1 MAIAKMRKLKIAAMS
16 YDRDAI
22 LDRLQKTGAAEIK
35 ECTLGDE
42 LPRLEIDAGDL
53 RSSLAVSET
62 ALAALSGEVSSQDK
76 DKKVKDGEL
85 KDGFEVSY
93 SDFMDAYKTAD
104 HEKEVISKISSLVD
118 DRNHTANEI
127 TRCQRILKSA
137 EIYKTLEEPFNT
149 YKDTSRAAVK
159 LGTMAKTSRE
169 AFMEAMK
176 GIELADC
183 KVLAEDEDSVLLAAV
198 AHKSARDEL
207 DAALSAAGF
216 TPCPYSG
223 TQTGAE
229 FYAAT
234 KAQIEALQAA
244 LQENADAF
252 YALKPEVKPLKV
264 YCDYLG
270 FQLEKAETSG
280 KFAATERTFILEAY
294 VPAMCEEMLT
304 KALQE
309 VTGAIYIE
317 FNDVAEDEMPPTLME
332 NNPVVSNF
340 ETITNMYS
348 PPNAK
353 EFDPSTI
360 MAVFY
365 SIFLG
370 FIMGDIGYG
379 ALMLIGGLAIVIYC
393 GKRPSGLKNM
403 AAIFA
408 VGGVFGIIWGFLFN
422 AFFGM
427 PILGTTVLP
436 DAQTA
441 RWGIV
446 GIQVPAVLVIALI
459 IGCVHLMAG
468 YICKAIQC
476 CRRKEVGDGFFE
488 GVVWAIFTIGVIIAI
503 IGVTDTAPD
512 AADAGDKSYTLA
524 YAGGIIA
531 GVALVVAIFTAGRHE
546 KIVGKFTK
554 GFGALYGVINYVSD
568 ILSYARLYGLMLSGT
583 VIANLVSTYAIQFIS
598 GDGFGGAW
606 IILGLVL
613 ILVGHGF
620 NLAIS
625 LLGAY
630 IHDARLQ
637 YVEFYGKFYEG
648 DGELFTPIGS
658 KHKYVYVAPQKQEA
672 AAPAAGKAGAAEG
685 RAA

>member
-1 MAIAKMRKLKIAAMS
+1 MAIAKMRKLKIAAMA

-42 LPRLEIDAGDL
+42 LPRLEIDAGEL

-62 ALAALSGEVSSQDK
+62 ALAALSGEVSAQDK
-76 DKKVKDGEL
+76 EKKVKDGEL

-93 SDFMDAYKTAD
+93 SDFMDAYKSAD

-118 DRNHTANEI
+118 DRNRTSNEL
-127 TRCQRILKSA
+127 TRYQRTLKTA
-137 EIYKTLEEPFNT
+137 EIYKALEEPFDA
-149 YKDTSRAAVK
+149 YKDTARAAVK
-159 LGTMAKTSRE
+159 LGTVAKAAKETFES
-169 AFMEAMK
+169 
-176 GIELADC
+176 GISAISLADW
-183 KVLAEDEDSVLLAAV
+183 KQIAEDEDNILIAV
-198 AHKSARDEL
+198 YAHKSVRD
-207 DAALSAAGF
+207 DMDSALSAAGF
-216 TPCPYSG
+216 TPCPFSG
-223 TQTGAE
+223 SETGAG

-234 KAQIEALQAA
+234 KAHIEALEGA
-244 LQENADAF
+244 LKDNADGF
-252 YALKPEVKPLKV
+252 YALRAEVKPLKV

-280 KFAATERTFILEAY
+280 KFVATERTFILEAY
-294 VPAMCEEMLT
+294 VPAVCEEMLT

-317 FNDVAEDEMPPTLME
+317 FEDVAEDEMPPTLMD

-370 FIMGDIGYG
+370 FIMGDLGYG
-379 ALMLIGGLAIVIYC
+379 ILMFIGGLAVVLYC
-393 GKRPSGLKNM
+393 GRRPSGLKNM
-403 AAIFA
+403 AAIFS
-408 VGGVFGIIWGFLFN
+408 VGGIFGIIWGFLFN
-422 AFFGM
+422 SFFGM

-436 DAQTA
+436 DAQSDM
-441 RWGIV
+441 WNLV
-446 GIQVPAVLVIALI
+446 GIRIPAVLIIALI

-476 CRRKEVGDGFFE
+476 WRRGEVGDGFFE
-488 GVVWAIFTIGVIIAI
+488 GVVWAIFTIGVILAI
-503 IGVTDTAPD
+503 VGFLDEVDCID
-512 AADAGDKSYTLA
+512 LA

-554 GFGALYGVINYVSD
+554 GFGALYGVINYASD
-568 ILSYARLYGLMLSGT
+568 VLSYARLYGLMLSGA
-583 VIANLVSTYAIQFIS
+583 VIANLVSTYGIQFIS
-598 GDGFGGAW
+598 GADFGGGW

-613 ILVGHGF
+613 ILVGHAF

-648 DGELFTPIGS
+648 EGELFTPIGS
-658 KHKYVYVAPQKQEA
+658 RHKYVYVAPQKD
-672 AAPAAGKAGAAEG
+672 
-685 RAA
+685 

>member
-42 LPRLEIDAGDL
+42 LPRLEIDAGEL
-53 RSSLAVSET
+53 RSSLAVSESALT
-62 ALAALSGEVSSQDK
+62 ALSNEVSAQDK
-76 DKKVKDGEL
+76 DRKVKDGEL

-93 SDFMDAYKTAD
+93 SDFMDAYKTEG
-104 HEKEVISKISSLVD
+104 HEKEVIAKVSSLVD
-118 DRNHTANEI
+118 DKNRTNNEI
-127 TRCQRILKSA
+127 TRYARVLKSA
-137 EIYKTLEEPFNT
+137 EIYKGLTEPFDT
-149 YKDTSRAAVK
+149 YRDTSRAAVK
-159 LGTMAKTSRE
+159 LGTFPKNARE
-169 AFMEAMK
+169 AFEAAMADMP
-176 GIELADC
+176 LADW
-183 KVLAEDEDSVLLAAV
+183 KQLAEDEDNILLAAV
-198 AHKSARDEL
+198 AHKSAKDEL
-207 DAALSAAGF
+207 DSALSAAGF
-216 TPCPYSG
+216 TPCPFTGS
-223 TQTGAE
+223 QTGTE

-234 KAQIEALQAA
+234 QAQIEALEAA
-244 LQENADAF
+244 LKENAEGF
-252 YALKPEVKPLKV
+252 YALRSEVKSLKV

-280 KFAATERTFILEAY
+280 KFVATERTFILEAY
-294 VPAMCEEMLT
+294 VPAECEEMLT
-304 KALQE
+304 QALQE

-317 FNDVAEDEMPPTLME
+317 FNDVAADEMPPTLME
-332 NNPVVSNF
+332 NNAVVSNF

-379 ALMLIGGLAIVIYC
+379 ILMFLGGLGVVLYC
-393 GKRPSGLKNM
+393 GRRPSGLKNM
-403 AAIFA
+403 AAIFS
-408 VGGVFGIIWGFLFN
+408 VGGIFGIIWGFLFN
-422 AFFGM
+422 SFFGM

-436 DAQTA
+436 DAQSDM
-441 RWGIV
+441 WSLLGIR
-446 GIQVPAVLVIALI
+446 IPAVLIIALV
-459 IGCVHLMAG
+459 IGCVHLFAG

-476 CRRKEVGDGFFE
+476 WRRKEVGDGFFE

-503 IGVTDTAPD
+503 IGLLDEVNNTMIGAV
-512 AADAGDKSYTLA
+512 
-524 YAGGIIA
+524 GGIIA
-531 GVALVVAIFTAGRHE
+531 GVALVVAICTAGRHE
-546 KIVGKFTK
+546 KFVGKFTK
-554 GFGALYGVINYVSD
+554 GFGALYGVINYASD
-568 ILSYARLYGLMLSGT
+568 VLSYARLYGLMLSGA

-598 GDGFGGAW
+598 GADFGGGW
-606 IILGLVL
+606 IILGIVL
-613 ILVGHGF
+613 ILVGHAF

-658 KHKYVYVAPQKQEA
+658 RHKYVYVDPRKEQSS
-672 AAPAAGKAGAAEG
+672 APAKEA
-685 RAA
+685 

>member
-53 RSSLAVSET
+53 RSLLAVSES
-62 ALAALSGEVSSQDK
+62 ALSALSGEVSSQDK
-76 DKKVKDGEL
+76 EKKVKDGEL

-104 HEKEVISKISSLVD
+104 HEKEVIKKVSSLVD
-118 DRNHTANEI
+118 GRNRTSNEI
-127 TRCQRILKSA
+127 ARYQRTLKSA
-137 EIYKTLEEPFNT
+137 EIYKGLDEPFDE
-149 YKDTSRAAVK
+149 YRDTSRAAVK
-159 LGTMAKTSRE
+159 LGTVAKTAKEDFE
-169 AFMEAMK
+169 A
-176 GIELADC
+176 GISAISLADW
-183 KVLAEDEDSVLLAAV
+183 KQIAEDEDNILIAV
-198 AHKSARDEL
+198 YAHKSVRD
-207 DAALSAAGF
+207 DADSVLSSAGF
-216 TPCPYSG
+216 TACPFSG
-223 TQTGAE
+223 SQTGAE

-234 KAQIEALQAA
+234 EAQIAA
-244 LQENADAF
+244 LENSLKENADGF
-252 YALKPEVKPLKV
+252 YALRAEVKPLKV

-270 FQLEKAETSG
+270 FQLEKAETSE
-280 KFAATERTFILEAY
+280 KFAVTERTFILEAY
-294 VPAMCEEMLT
+294 VPASCEEMLT

-317 FNDVAEDEMPPTLME
+317 FDDVAEGEMPPTLMD

-353 EFDPSTI
+353 EFDPSTV

-379 ALMLIGGLAIVIYC
+379 ALMFIGGLAIVLYC

-422 AFFGM
+422 SFFGVS
-427 PILGTTVLP
+427 ILGTTVLP
-436 DAQTA
+436 DAQSDM
-441 RWGIV
+441 WGFV
-446 GIQVPAVLVIALI
+446 GIQIPAVLVIALI

-476 CRRKEVGDGFFE
+476 WRRKETGDGFFE
-488 GVVWAIFTIGVIIAI
+488 GIVWAIFTVGVIIAI
-503 IGVTDTAPD
+503 VGVLDEVNCIN
-512 AADAGDKSYTLA
+512 LA

-531 GVALVVAIFTAGRHE
+531 GVALVVAICTAGRHE

-554 GFGALYGVINYVSD
+554 GFGALYGVINYASD
-568 ILSYARLYGLMLSGT
+568 VLSYARLYGLMLSGA
-583 VIANLVSTYAIQFIS
+583 VIANLVSTYGIQFIS
-598 GDGFGGAW
+598 GADFGGGW
-606 IILGLVL
+606 IVLGILL
-613 ILVGHGF
+613 ILVGHAF

-648 DGELFTPIGS
+648 EGELFTPIGS
-658 KHKYVYVAPQKQEA
+658 KHKYVYVAPQKD
-672 AAPAAGKAGAAEG
+672 
-685 RAA
+685 